1 MSKQF
6 MKVES
11 FRLKQSLK
19 NIRDYYAIIYQD
31 LHEFHQTACPEM
43 KWKDVLYM
51 YGPSMPDFKAIHKMI
66 KPSKFWS
73 KKVKVVE

>member
-19 NIRDYYAIIYQD
+19 NVRDYYAIIYQE
-31 LHEFHQTACPEM
+31 LREFHKEACPDM
-43 KWKDVLYM
+43 KWKDVLYL
-51 YGPSMPDFKAIHKMI
+51 YGPSPLELKAITNRI

>member
-11 FRLKQSLK
+11 FRMKQSIK
-19 NIRDYYAIIYQD
+19 KVSDYYAIIYD
-31 LHEFHQTACPEM
+31 ELHAFHQTACPEM

-51 YGPSMPDFKAIHKMI
+51 YGPSMPDFKTLHKMA

-73 KKVKVVE
+73 KKVQVME

>member
-11 FRLKQSLK
+11 FRLKQSIK
-19 NIRDYYAIIYQD
+19 KVSDYYAIIYQD
-31 LHEFHQTACPEM
+31 LRDFHQTTCPEM

-51 YGPSMPDFKAIHKMI
+51 YGPSTAHIKDLYKMA

-73 KKVKVVE
+73 EKVQVVE

>member
-11 FRLKQSLK
+11 FRLKQSIK
-19 NIRDYYAIIYQD
+19 NVRDYYAIIYEE
-31 LHEFHQTACPEM
+31 LHTFHQTVCPEM
-43 KWKDVLYM
+43 AWKDVKYM
-51 YGPSMPDFKAIHKMI
+51 YGPNMPHFNSLHKMA

-73 KKVKVVE
+73 KKVQVME